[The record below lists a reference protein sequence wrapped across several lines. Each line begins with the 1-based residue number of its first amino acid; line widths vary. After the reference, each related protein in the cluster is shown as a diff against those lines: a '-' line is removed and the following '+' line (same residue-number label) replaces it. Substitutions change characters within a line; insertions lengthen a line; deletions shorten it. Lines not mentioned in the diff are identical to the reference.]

1 QPILSKISRQV
12 GVDFNI
18 RAGGVQKVG
27 DIEIGTMLVDISGSD
42 EEKKR
47 AIEALRQMGV
57 VVEEE
62 AAE

>member
-1 QPILSKISRQV
+1 
-12 GVDFNI
+12 
-18 RAGGVQKVG
+18 VQKVG